1 MGESALEKVTITEYA
16 KRHGVDRKTIR
27 DRIKSGAIPESAI
40 DRSRKWPKV
49 IVELADAAWEKNK
62 DPERAH
68 RLGKPKPVATPDPK
82 ENELEE
88 WETLPDDEPTPQKP
102 EPDPD
107 TVEANKS
114 FLKYKSA
121 KASRE
126 ELAVRKLQMEIAEK
140 EGRLLDA
147 EEVRKTVSKL
157 VIETKTALLNIPG
170 KIGPELMSC
179 HDLMELEH
187 KLTTEINAALENL
200 QRVKIGGDS

>member
-1 MGESALEKVTITEYA
+1 MEKVTITEYA

-27 DRIKSGAIPESAI
+27 DRIKSGSIPESAI

-49 IVELADAAWEKNK
+49 IVPLADAAWEARK
-62 DPERAH
+62 DPEQAA
-68 RLGKPKPVATPDPK
+68 RLALKKSVPTPDPK

-88 WETLPDDEPTPQKP
+88 WEKLPDDESNVPLSTPQT
-102 EPDPD
+102 DPND
-107 TVEANKS
+107 S

-126 ELAVRKLQMEIAEK
+126 ELNVRKLEMEIAER

-147 EEVRKTVSKL
+147 EEVRKTISKL
-157 VIETKTALLNIPG
+157 VVETKTALLNIPG
-170 KIGPELMSC
+170 KIGPELMAC

-187 KLTTEINAALENL
+187 KLTMEINAALEGL
-200 QRVKIGGDS
+200 QRVKVGELK